1 MRKVLKGKDGASALA
16 VLRTRSI
23 DGLGLLIEVIERFVG
38 NECPQL
44 AAALAYY
51 TIFSLPALV
60 LITITG
66 LGVFVSAEQAQQTLI
81 GTSSLFA
88 QSMGGHVVVLIRQ
101 ANHLVASGPWWS
113 LIASVLALAFGAT
126 RGFVQ
131 LQIALNRAWAIR
143 PGEDQSAFKKLF
155 FKRLISFAM
164 LLAIGP
170 LVFVIAGVST
180 VLSYF
185 ERELA
190 SVIPPFVS
198 RVIDV
203 GFATLLSFAMM
214 TAVLTA
220 MYRYLPDAKIKWR
233 QALPGGVFGALGF
246 EVIKSLMTA
255 YLNRAGLSDVYGQAS
270 TLAVLLVWIYV
281 AANLTFLGAQ
291 FAYVWSEQQGSPL
304 EPEEGAS
311 HDEHAVKIE
320 WAPRVK
326 GWLSS
331 F

>member
-1 MRKVLKGKDGASALA
+1 MLVLA
-16 VLRTRSI
+16 RTRSRN
-23 DGLGLLIEVIERFVG
+23 GLVFLIEVVERFVG

-66 LGVFVSAEQAQQTLI
+66 LGFFVSAEQAQQTLI
-81 GTSSLFA
+81 GTSGLFA
-88 QSMGGHVVVLIRQ
+88 KSMAAHVVVLIQQ
-101 ANHLVASGPWWS
+101 ANQLVASGPWWS
-113 LIASVLALAFGAT
+113 LIASILALAFGAT

-143 PGEDQSAFKKLF
+143 AGESQNAFRQLF

-164 LLAIGP
+164 LIAIGP
-170 LVFVIAGVST
+170 LVFVLAGISAL
-180 VLSYF
+180 LSYF

-190 SVIPPFVS
+190 SVISPILS

-203 GFATLLSFAMM
+203 GFATVLSFALMV
-214 TAVLTA
+214 ALLTA
-220 MYRYLPDAKIKWR
+220 MYRYLPDAKITWK

-246 EVIKSLMTA
+246 EIIKSLMAA
-255 YLNRAGLSDVYGQAS
+255 YLNHAGLSDVYGQAS

-291 FAYVWSEQQGSPL
+291 FAYVWSEQEGSPL
-304 EPEEGAS
+304 EPEDGAFR
-311 HDEHAVKIE
+311 DDNAIKIE

-326 GWLSS
+326 SWFSG